1 MAQLRLAWWR
11 GEWHDGMRSAWR
23 RSMWRP
29 VWRSACCVF
38 SCGSYGRCLMV
49 LVAVFCGSCR
59 GGFLVVL
66 AMTGAM
72 AIMFGGCLVHLGM
85 GGGFLF
91 GFWYGFDSRCGYSV
105 WPWVWCW

>member
-1 MAQLRLAWWR
+1 
-11 GEWHDGMRSAWR
+11 
-23 RSMWRP
+23 MWRP

-38 SCGSYGRCLMV
+38 TCGSCGQCLMV
-49 LVAVFCGSCR
+49 LMAVFCGSCR

-66 AMTGAM
+66 VVTRAM

-91 GFWYGFDSRCGYSV
+91 GFWYGFNSHHGCGCSV
-105 WPWVWCW
+105 WP